1 MNISRSKCLIT
12 GSQDLEELHN
22 YSSFPV
28 FIGCTDQD
36 RSKDKFADL
45 KLSISKSS
53 GIIQLSELLP
63 LELIY
68 SEYHS
73 EALGSV
79 WKEHHLEFS
88 LFVKNN
94 INELSVLEIGGS
106 NCEFAELC
114 INLNKKLCWSI
125 VEPNL
130 FKNSQKD
137 ISLYNGFIEERL
149 DLVSSSRN
157 VVHSHV
163 LEHLY
168 NPMDVLKKI
177 SCNQLSG
184 SRMIFSI
191 PNLFN
196 YLKHKFVNTINFEHT
211 YFLTEEVV
219 IYMFESLS
227 YKLVE
232 KRYFENHSI
241 FYCFEKI
248 DGTHKDISITN
259 NYKINKKAYLEM
271 ITHYTV
277 EVDLLNN
284 AIHNY
289 NGEVFIFG
297 AHIFTQYLTYMGLD
311 TKRIKCILDNS
322 KIKLG
327 KRLYGNSLFVSNP
340 DIIQDLK
347 NPLVIVRAGQYQSE
361 IINQLKK
368 INSSVV
374 II

>member
-1 MNISRSKCLIT
+1 MIISRSKCLIT
-12 GSQDLEELHN
+12 GSHDLEELHN

-28 FIGCTDQD
+28 FIGCTNQD
-36 RSKDKFADL
+36 KSKDKFADL
-45 KLSISKSS
+45 KISISKTS

-79 WKEHHLEFS
+79 WKNHHLEFS
-88 LFVKNN
+88 SFVQSN
-94 INELSVLEIGGS
+94 IKEFSVLEIGGS
-106 NCEFAELC
+106 NCELAELC
-114 INLNKKLCWSI
+114 IKLNKKLCWSI

-130 FKNSQKD
+130 FKNSHKD

-168 NPMDVLKKI
+168 NPMDVLNKI
-177 SCNQLSG
+177 SKNQISG
-184 SRMIFSI
+184 SRVIFSI
-191 PNLFN
+191 PNLFD

-219 IYMFESLS
+219 LFMFESLS
-227 YKLVE
+227 YKLIE
-232 KRYFENHSI
+232 KRYYGNHSI
-241 FYCFEKI
+241 FYCFEKVEDNKNNI
-248 DGTHKDISITN
+248 TITN
-259 NYKINKKAYLEM
+259 NYEINKKAYLEM
-271 ITHYTV
+271 TSYYSS

-284 AIHNY
+284 AIHNH

-311 TKRIKCILDNS
+311 TKRIKYILDNS

-327 KRLYGNSLFVSNP
+327 KRLYGNILFVSNP
-340 DIIQDLK
+340 DIIQGLT
-347 NPLVIVRAGQYQSE
+347 NPLVIVRAGQYQTE
-361 IINQLKK
+361 IVNQLNK

>member
-1 MNISRSKCLIT
+1 MIISRSKCLIT
-12 GSQDLEELHN
+12 GSRDLEELHN

-28 FIGCTDQD
+28 FIGCTNQD
-36 RSKDKFADL
+36 KSKDKFADL
-45 KLSISKSS
+45 KISISKTS

-63 LELIY
+63 LDLIY

-73 EALGSV
+73 EALGNV
-79 WKEHHLEFS
+79 WSNHHLEFS
-88 LFVKNN
+88 SFVKDN
-94 INELSVLEIGGS
+94 IKELSVLEIGGS
-106 NCEFAELC
+106 NCELAELC
-114 INLNKKLCWSI
+114 IKSNRKLFWSI

-130 FKNSQKD
+130 LKSSHKYIN
-137 ISLYNGFIEERL
+137 LYNGFIEERL
-149 DLVSSSRN
+149 DLVSSSMN

-168 NPMDVLKKI
+168 DPMDVLDKI
-177 SCNQLSG
+177 SKNQKSG
-184 SRMIFSI
+184 SRVIFSI
-191 PNLFN
+191 PNLFD

-219 IYMFESLS
+219 LFMFETLS
-227 YKLVE
+227 YKLIE
-232 KRYFENHSI
+232 KRYYSNHSI
-241 FYCFEKI
+241 FYCFEKVEYNKKFI
-248 DGTHKDISITN
+248 TITN
-259 NYKINKKAYLEM
+259 NYKINKTTYLEM
-271 ITHYTV
+271 VSYYTT

-284 AIHNY
+284 AIRNH

-322 KIKLG
+322 KLKSG
-327 KRLYGNSLFVSNP
+327 KRLYGNDLFVSNP
-340 DIIQDLK
+340 DIIQDLT
-347 NPLVIVRAGQYQSE
+347 NPLVIVRAGQYQNE
-361 IINQLKK
+361 IINQLSK